1 METQMKKYHKCFTT
15 AEAEKAVLKAENE
28 SLTDKLEKSQQQ
40 STLKKLQDAKL
51 QSDYAAAQAVL
62 ERIPSDIIKAYAQ
75 RGNRERKA
83 DQYSALEFSDE
94 EFKKAQ
100 MDIQRQ
106 YQGLDMQYKSQV
118 KNTMDKV
125 LAEVSTEKELS
136 AVVPKTLVRSNG
148 MQVQKQEFVVQG
160 GIDITDDVIQKL
172 Q

>member
-1 METQMKKYHKCFTT
+1 MKIKLILVIALISMMSIFMTGCGNETKLGYLD
-15 AEAEKAVLKAENE
+15 AERVMNE
-28 SLTDKLEKSQQQ
+28 APQIKTIRDNI
-40 STLKKLQDAKL
+40 DAKNKEIEAKEADL
-51 QSDYAAAQAVL
+51 QNQ
-62 ERIPSDIIKAYAQ
+62 KATMSPEY
-75 RGNRERKA
+75 
-83 DQYSALEFSDE
+83 
-94 EFKKAQ
+94 FKKAQ

-148 MQVQKQEFVVQG
+148 MQVQKQEFVVEG
-160 GIDITDDVIQKL
+160 GIDITDEVIQKL